1 MTARDLTWSL
11 TLIFLGLDLGYLFC
25 GAAVL
30 GLTRI
35 GWRLGR
41 SRQAVFLTATM
52 LLSLA
57 AIVPYLTALKTVIA
71 VLVIANFGAGCWIA
85 MYLTMAQEVS
95 RTHVSTAAGLLGGSG
110 SLAGA
115 FAMWAVGVV
124 TEHSSNFAIPLAC
137 VAIAAMIAAGVG
149 TSVVRSRHSS

>member
-1 MTARDLTWSL
+1 M
-11 TLIFLGLDLGYLFC
+11 IFLGLDLGYLFC

-35 GWRLGR
+35 GWQLGP
-41 SRQAVFLTATM
+41 SRQAVFLIATL

-57 AIVPYLTALKTVIA
+57 ALVPYLTALNTVIA

-115 FAMWAVGVV
+115 IAMWAVGII
-124 TEHSSNFAIPLAC
+124 TEHTSSFAIPLAC
-137 VAIAAMIAAGVG
+137 VAIAAIIAAAAG
-149 TSVVRSRHSS
+149 TSVIRSRDPS